1 MLSILKSA
9 DRCSNKKLTKMKKL
23 VILTLF
29 IVSLACKEQ
38 VKPKEEQQQKTEQ
51 IVAFNDFPEE
61 LNTIFETHG
70 GLATWAKQRTL
81 VFDLPKPN
89 AKETH
94 TIDLISRKDKITTAN
109 YTMGFDGEGVWLLD
123 ADKTYK
129 GDPIFY
135 HNLMFYFYAMPFV
148 LADDGI
154 NYAATENLEY
164 EGVSYPGIRI
174 SYDNGI
180 GVSSKDEYYLHYHPE
195 TFKMQWL
202 GYTVTYRSGEVSDNV
217 KWIRYS
223 DWMDVNGL
231 VLPKAITWY
240 NYEGRT
246 IKEEK
251 STVTFENI
259 LLSKQKKEA
268 AFYQKPDAAS
278 YVIKE

>member
-1 MLSILKSA
+1 
-9 DRCSNKKLTKMKKL
+9 MKKL
-23 VILTLF
+23 VILVLF
-29 IVSLACKEQ
+29 TVSLSCKEQ
-38 VKPKEEQQQKTEQ
+38 VKPQEKLEQQKEQ
-51 IVAFNDFPEE
+51 IVVSNDFPEE
-61 LNTIFETHG
+61 LEKIFDAHG
-70 GLATWAKQRTL
+70 GFAIWRKQKTL
-81 VFDLPKPN
+81 VFDLPKPK
-89 AKETH
+89 ARETH
-94 TIDLISRKDKITTAN
+94 TIDLISRKDKVTTAN
-109 YTMGFDGEGVWLLD
+109 YSMGFDGEGVWLLD

-231 VLPKAITWY
+231 LLPKAITWY
-240 NYEGRT
+240 NYEGST

-251 STVTFENI
+251 STVTFENMT
-259 LLSKQKKEA
+259 LSDTKKEVG
-268 AFYQKPDAAS
+268 FYQKPEAAS
-278 YVIKE
+278 FVIKE